1 MSTQAVNNLEQ
12 RAAEQRR
19 QIHESADELR
29 GKIAEA
35 KEKLDVRKNLRGHL
49 FAVCIAVG
57 AAALLIST
65 IIARKFRQ

>member
-35 KEKLDVRKNLRGHL
+35 KEKLDVRKNLREHL
-49 FAVCIAVG
+49 FAVCVAIG
-57 AAALLIST
+57 AAALFIST
-65 IIARKFRQ
+65 VIARRFRQ